1 MEPDPDTDEYRNC
14 LVLLVVII
22 LVALTVFLLLKLR
35 SGIAMEN
42 CIAQGRHD
50 CAPVS
55 DDPPP

>member
-1 MEPDPDTDEYRNC
+1 MNLDPKNEETRNW
-14 LVLLVVII
+14 LVLAVALA
-22 LVALTVFLLLKLR
+22 LVALTVFLLLKLK

-55 DDPPP
+55 SDPSP